1 MDSRAI
7 RPREG
12 GKNHIHGGRGL
23 DGGNEG
29 AGTFQVS
36 GLEMPSWSA
45 KQKLLGRV
53 KEPHRDF
60 RGYSWVSPRQHTGP
74 GEPLNG
80 FYKWYCYKMKSDEG
94 VNSGNG
100 EGKYS
105 D

>member
-12 GKNHIHGGRGL
+12 GKNHIHGGCGL

-45 KQKLLGRV
+45 KQKLQ
-53 KEPHRDF
+53 
-60 RGYSWVSPRQHTGP
+60 S
-74 GEPLNG
+74 
-80 FYKWYCYKMKSDEG
+80 EG
-94 VNSGNG
+94 APP
-100 EGKYS
+100 
-105 D
+105 